1 MKITK
6 DHLYN
11 DLMQQLNDSR
21 YIPSWVQA
29 YMRKTT
35 LVQTTTTS
43 ITYHPFKFRIYHENT
58 DKPDVNKLL
67 KQIKHLK
74 RYFTENIMDLGT
86 TTINIVLILSKK
98 VKMIDKTKNINK
110 VIDKDNINSGVCIH
124 SSNPKDVHIIIYRKE
139 DLMKVLFHEIIH
151 YIGADLRFYD
161 EFKINNIEM
170 MIQTYIPSLSNIDI
184 YFNEA
189 FTEALARYHYTQ
201 FSKQDLGKQQEY
213 SIEVVKKY
221 LALYDCKDL
230 NEFSKLKKYN
240 EKSHAF
246 SYIVIAS
253 ALLNSD
259 DFISDVIVKG
269 DMNDSENIVYK
280 SLIQSNKWYKATTNK
295 RLNKNKMKF
304 YLKLS
309 I

>member
-1 MKITK
+1 
-6 DHLYN
+6 
-11 DLMQQLNDSR
+11 MQQLNDSR

-35 LVQTTTTS
+35 LMQTTTTS
-43 ITYHPFKFRIYHENT
+43 RTYHPFKFRIYHENT
-58 DKPDVNKLL
+58 DKSDVDKLL

-86 TTINIVLILSKK
+86 TNINIVFILSKK

-161 EFKINNIEM
+161 DFKNNNIEM
-170 MIQTYIPSLSNIDI
+170 MIQAYIPSLSNIDI

-201 FSKQDLGKQQEY
+201 FSKQDLGEQQEY
-213 SIEVVKKY
+213 SIEVVKKF
-221 LALYDCKDL
+221 LALYNCRDL

-259 DFISDVIVKG
+259 DFIQGIIVKG
-269 DMNDSENIVYK
+269 DMNDLENIVYK
-280 SLIQSNKWYKATTNK
+280 SLLQKNKWFNAITNTNEELRKNKKQK
-295 RLNKNKMKF
+295 RL

>member
-11 DLMQQLNDSR
+11 DLIQQLNDSR

-35 LVQTTTTS
+35 LMQTTTTS

-58 DKPDVNKLL
+58 DKSDVNKLL

-74 RYFTENIMDLGT
+74 KYFTENIMDLGT

-98 VKMIDKTKNINK
+98 VKMIDKSKNINK

-124 SSNPKDVHIIIYRKE
+124 SSNPKDVHIIIYRRE

-161 EFKINNIEM
+161 EFKINNIEV

-213 SIEVVKKY
+213 SIEVVKKF
-221 LALYDCKDL
+221 LALYNCRDL
-230 NEFSKLKKYN
+230 NEFSKLKK
-240 EKSHAF
+240 
-246 SYIVIAS
+246 
-253 ALLNSD
+253 
-259 DFISDVIVKG
+259 
-269 DMNDSENIVYK
+269 
-280 SLIQSNKWYKATTNK
+280 
-295 RLNKNKMKF
+295 
-304 YLKLS
+304 
-309 I
+309 